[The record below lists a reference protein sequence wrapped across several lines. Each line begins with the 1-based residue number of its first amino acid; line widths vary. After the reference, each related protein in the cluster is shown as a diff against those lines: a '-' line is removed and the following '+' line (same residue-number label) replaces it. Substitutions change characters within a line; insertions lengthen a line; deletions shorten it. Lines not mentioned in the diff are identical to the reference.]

1 MYVPLAEAEH
11 DNVDVPDPVTLVGV
25 RVQVNPPGVPPDIV
39 VVRLTTPP
47 KPLSAATVMVELLVP
62 PTFMVLL
69 VGFAVI
75 VKSWIVYVTV
85 AVWVRLPLVPVTVTV

>member
-1 MYVPLAEAEH
+1 MKVPLADAVH
-11 DNVDVPDPVTLVGV
+11 DSVEVPDPVTLVGV
-25 RVQVNPPGVPPDIV
+25 REHVSPVEGTMAL
-39 VVRLTTPP
+39 VRLTTPP

-75 VKSWIVYVTV
+75 VKS
-85 AVWVRLPLVPVTVTV
+85 